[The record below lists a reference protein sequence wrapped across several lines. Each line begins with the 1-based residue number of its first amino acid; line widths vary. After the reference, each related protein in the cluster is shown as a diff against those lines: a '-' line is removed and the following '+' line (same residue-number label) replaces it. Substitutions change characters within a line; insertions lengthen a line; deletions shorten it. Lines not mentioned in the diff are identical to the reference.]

1 VVVRPARR
9 LSARRVRLR
18 GRVDPGGEPTRY
30 RFQWGPGRRL
40 RHLTRPRRAGGAR
53 AVAVAA
59 TIAGLRPHTTYRYRL
74 LATNAA
80 GTSRSRVRVF
90 RTGG

>member
-1 VVVRPARR
+1 VLVRAPRR
-9 LSARRVRLR
+9 LAARRVRLR

-30 RFQWGPGRRL
+30 RFQWGTGRRL
-40 RHLTRPRRAGGAR
+40 GHLTRLRRIGAAR

-59 TIAGLRPHTTYRYRL
+59 TIAGLRPHTTYRFRL

-80 GTSRSRVRVF
+80 GTSRSRVRAF